1 MPIAGDTYPFT
12 EKNVNSAPVEAGVYA
27 LYDGH
32 EIIYYGRATGDSV
45 TIRSRLQDHH
55 AGREGYCNQQATD
68 YKRETTTRPVSREK
82 ELLEEYEEINQKLPR
97 CNERI
102 G

>member
-1 MPIAGDTYPFT
+1 MPIAGDKYQFT
-12 EKNVNSAPVEAGVYA
+12 ETTIDNSPNEAGVYA
-27 LYDGH
+27 LYDGNV
-32 EIIYYGRATGDSV
+32 IIYYGRATGGTV
-45 TIRSRLQDHH
+45 TIRSRLQDHL
-55 AGREGYCNQQATD
+55 AGRDGYCTQQATA
-68 YKRETTTRPVSREK
+68 YKRQTTSRSVSREK